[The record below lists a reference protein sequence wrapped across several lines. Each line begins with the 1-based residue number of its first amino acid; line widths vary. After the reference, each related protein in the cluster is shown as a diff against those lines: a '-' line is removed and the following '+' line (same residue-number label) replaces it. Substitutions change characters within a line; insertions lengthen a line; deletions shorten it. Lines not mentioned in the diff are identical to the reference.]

1 MATNFTRRTSKVAW
15 RPTKSFWIVSAI
27 WLLFLIIAIST
38 GGFGAWLVMFALF
51 FVVTALYSLLSGRR
65 SWLGLPHRKGAGG
78 AIGGGVVAL
87 IIGAMLVPPAAVETS
102 TIQPLVALPATTT
115 SSASA
120 SPSPTPSP
128 TPKYVL
134 LEECFSGGQAVTEL
148 SVSYVCTLDDKGVL
162 VWMTEKDSKVLVAQR
177 ADDKK
182 RADEKIVAE
191 KAAADKAVSDKVAAD
206 QLVAEQ
212 AAQQQAAAAQA
223 AQVEADRVAA
233 EQAAQQQAPAIQPLV
248 QVPAEVPVEAPA
260 AAYYPNCDAAKAA
273 GAAPM
278 YVGHPGYRPGLDRDK
293 DGIACDK

>member
-27 WLLFLIIAIST
+27 WLLLLIIAIPT
-38 GGFGAWLVMFALF
+38 AGGFGAWLVMFALF
-51 FVVTALYSLLSGRR
+51 LVVTALYSLLFGRR

-78 AIGGGVVAL
+78 AIGVGVVAL
-87 IIGAMLVPPAAVETS
+87 IVGAMLVPPAAVETS

-162 VWMTEKDSKVLVAQR
+162 VWMTEKESKVLVAQR

-191 KAAADKAVSDKVAAD
+191 KAAADKAVADKAAAD

-223 AQVEADRVAA
+223 AQVEAARVAA

-248 QVPAEVPVEAPA
+248 QVPAEVPVEA
-260 AAYYPNCDAAKAA
+260 YYQNCDAARAA
-273 GAAPM
+273 GAAPI
-278 YVGHPGYRPGLDRDK
+278 YAGQPGYRLKLDGDK
-293 DGIACDK
+293 DGIACDR